1 MPKIAVVFYQEVA
14 GTVPVLDWLTV
25 SPPKRKISAGCA
37 SSGCG
42 IWAISFAA
50 RKRIICGTAFTSYV
64 SDFGA

>member
-25 SPPKRKISAGCA
+25 SPPKRKISAGYA
-37 SSGCG
+37 SSGCE
-42 IWAISFAA
+42 IWATNCGA
-50 RKRIICGTAFTSYV
+50 RKQITCGMVFTSCV